1 MPEKKKPPKWLYA
14 PIVALLISTN
24 LFICMIIIISSPKPE
39 YQILGKNVAILSGE
53 SGQTVSDYVIVLLK
67 PNSKIINNITVSG
80 FFFENVF
87 NTTTGTYDIKEVDEY
102 SKLFLK
108 VSLNDSYFAYNVG
121 SFVNQSLT
129 LTVYNTGFLPIINT
143 SAIKFSFFYTFPKV
157 YYLFSKPTYNV
168 TMIYVFKPSFKF
180 GYEE

>member
-1 MPEKKKPPKWLYA
+1 
-14 PIVALLISTN
+14 
-24 LFICMIIIISSPKPE
+24 MIIIISSPKPE

-53 SGQTVSDYVIVLLK
+53 SGQTTSDYVIVLLK

-87 NTTTGTYDIKEVDEY
+87 NTTTGTYDIKEIDEY
-102 SKLFLK
+102 SKLSLK
-108 VSLNDSYFAYNVG
+108 VSLNDSYFAYNIG
-121 SFVNQSLT
+121 SFVNQSIT

-157 YYLFSKPTYNV
+157 YYLFSKPIYNV
-168 TMIYVFKPSFKF
+168 TMTYVFKPSFKF